1 MEQPNFARWLHH
13 IGEDN
18 SSLVRRTICPKRVG
32 IRLGLG
38 LGLGFELGLGLGLG
52 LGLWLG

>member
-1 MEQPNFARWLHH
+1 MVTL
-13 IGEDN
+13 GEGN
-18 SSLVRRTICPKRVG
+18 SSLVRRIICPKHVG